1 MIKAPCVLHL
11 RVENTSHFGHK
22 KTILVPLKIR
32 LKQTQSVY
40 IFTHIAN
47 NYRNN
52 ILIGSYEN
60 KRKVIFLLPS
70 RKKEKKRKGMSK
82 KHAFIV
88 LKK

>member
-32 LKQTQSVY
+32 LKQTQIVY

-47 NYRNN
+47 NYRDN
-52 ILIGSYEN
+52 ILIDFYEG
-60 KRKVIFLLPS
+60 KREVSFLSPPG
-70 RKKEKKRKGMSK
+70 KKKKKRNE
-82 KHAFIV
+82 
-88 LKK
+88 